1 MMLAPSSVSGGAFG
15 KFGKNCRKKETVKRI
30 AGLPEKGTIFT
41 RIGQN
46 PMHL

>member
-1 MMLAPSSVSGGAFG
+1 VAHSGNLG
-15 KFGKNCRKKETVKRI
+15 KTVEKRRQLKRI

-46 PMHL
+46 LMHFMKDVTKKG